1 MRLDELAKLINA
13 EVIGEGS
20 IKITS
25 ASTLDD
31 ARAGQISF
39 LANAKYATSLE
50 TTQASAVIVAPSVQV
65 RTSAALLRT
74 PEPYYAFTRA
84 MIALHGYRKHPFAGV
99 HPRAF
104 VDESATIG
112 EKTIVYPGAFI
123 GPRVKIGRDCIIYA
137 NVSIYDDCRLGDRVT
152 IHSGTVIGV
161 DGFGYATVHGEH
173 TKIPQIGNVVIE
185 DDVEIGANCTI
196 DRATLG
202 STVIGS
208 GTKTSNIIAVGH
220 NTKVGPG
227 GLIVAL
233 VGIAGSTTIGH
244 HVTIG
249 GQAGVAG
256 HLKIGDNVTIA
267 GQSGVTSNI
276 PDQRTV
282 MGMPA
287 MPVHHGRRVLAL
299 FTQLPE
305 IIERVKTLE
314 QQVEELSNTDGGAEV
329 V

>member
-1 MRLDELAKLINA
+1 
-13 EVIGEGS
+13 
-20 IKITS
+20 
-25 ASTLDD
+25 
-31 ARAGQISF
+31 
-39 LANAKYATSLE
+39 
-50 TTQASAVIVAPSVQV
+50 
-65 RTSAALLRT
+65 
-74 PEPYYAFTRA
+74 
-84 MIALHGYRKHPFAGV
+84 
-99 HPRAF
+99 
-104 VDESATIG
+104 
-112 EKTIVYPGAFI
+112 
-123 GPRVKIGRDCIIYA
+123 
-137 NVSIYDDCRLGDRVT
+137 VSIYDGCVLGDRVT
-152 IHSGTVIGV
+152 VHAGTVIGV
-161 DGFGYATVHGEH
+161 DGFGYATVRGNH

-202 STVIGS
+202 STIVGR
-208 GTKTSNIIAVGH
+208 GTKTSNMVAIGH
-220 NTKVGPG
+220 NSRIGEG

-249 GQAGVAG
+249 GQAGIAG

-267 GQSGVTSNI
+267 GQAGVTNNI

-305 IIERVKTLE
+305 IVDRVKTLE